1 VLHCVVERG
10 LHVIERGRAGVLRS
24 QPIVDRDDEA
34 VGRPGQF
41 DAVRVIGVQISG
53 DESTAVGVHDDRKRI
68 RRRGPPVGANG
79 QRRACRTIEHRRH
92 GLDTGHIDSGRSPC
106 AGLIQPVTFPRQ

>member
-1 VLHCVVERG
+1 VVERG
-10 LHVIERGRAGVLRS
+10 LHVIERGRAAVLRS

-53 DESTAVGVHDDRKRI
+53 DEDPPPWAYTTIGSAFVVAA
-68 RRRGPPVGANG
+68 RR
-79 QRRACRTIEHRRH
+79 
-92 GLDTGHIDSGRSPC
+92 
-106 AGLIQPVTFPRQ
+106 